1 MKNTIAAENQFAE
14 CAEGMLKLPPRPTRV
29 MASGISL
36 KGRNRPA
43 VCLMVLTIS
52 GSPRQ
57 ITSTSMMRQTRPRMP
72 ALQTKT
78 AATTIKNG
86 TNSELPLKKGMQRS
100 KSGLLNVSLMNRN
113 MATSSECS
121 QDIAR
126 ILNVRGGYCQE
137 D

>member
-1 MKNTIAAENQFAE
+1 
-14 CAEGMLKLPPRPTRV
+14 
-29 MASGISL
+29 
-36 KGRNRPA
+36 
-43 VCLMVLTIS
+43 
-52 GSPRQ
+52 
-57 ITSTSMMRQTRPRMP
+57 MMRQTRPRMP

-78 AATTIKNG
+78 AATAIKNG

-113 MATSSECS
+113 MATSSKCS

>member
-1 MKNTIAAENQFAE
+1 MKNTVAAENQFAE

-29 MASGISL
+29 MASGTSL
-36 KGRNRPA
+36 KGRKRPT
-43 VCLMVLTIS
+43 VCLMVSTIS

-57 ITSTSMMRQTRPRMP
+57 ITSTSMMRQTRPRTP